1 MLDHFID
8 GLSEPHEKN
17 NSRINGWYGMAGSV
31 NKVILVGNLGK
42 DPEVRNTQ
50 SGGKVVN
57 LTIAT
62 SETWNDRQSGERRER
77 TEWHRVVI
85 FNDRLGDVAER
96 FLRKGRKVY
105 LEGELRTRKWTDQS
119 GQERYTTE
127 VTIDRFRGELV
138 LLDSNRSGGDE
149 GGGFDGGGPSYG
161 GGSNNGGGFGG
172 GSRSGG
178 SEGGFG
184 GGSRSSG
191 GSAGGASAV
200 VVVAGMLRQ
209 ITIWMMKSRS
219 KGFSGEPGWQC
230 QSGFFYA

>member
-1 MLDHFID
+1 
-8 GLSEPHEKN
+8 
-17 NSRINGWYGMAGSV
+17 MAGSV

-50 SGGKVVN
+50 SGSKIVN

-62 SETWNDRQSGERRER
+62 SETWNDRQSGERKER

-149 GGGFDGGGPSYG
+149 GGFDGGGSSYG
-161 GGSNNGGGFGG
+161 GGNSNGGGFGG
-172 GSRSGG
+172 GNRG
-178 SEGGFG
+178 GGFG
-184 GGSRSSG
+184 GGNDGGRSGGSSG
-191 GSAGGASAV
+191 GGSRGG
-200 VVVAGMLRQ
+200 
-209 ITIWMMKSRS
+209 
-219 KGFSGEPGWQC
+219 GWDAPPDNDLDDEIP
-230 QSGFFYA
+230 F